1 MAWKATIDGVD
12 RTTRIE
18 KKPHRVSI
26 SMPLN
31 GRATATFTVTPE
43 VSVDRFD
50 EVILYAKDGVTK
62 LFGGVVL
69 KRTMVAI
76 RPNGGDMKTTVDC
89 GDFFTYAD
97 WCFTSLSYDVA
108 VTMEDVLDDLIAD
121 HLTAYGITLSG
132 SQVTGP
138 TLAPFSWD
146 SKRVSDAIRE
156 LCDKSGCVARIDA
169 NKVLSLFVP
178 GTSAAPFS
186 ITDADENCQEL
197 TWGDGD
203 RIPYNKVILVC
214 GTGTRIQTQ
223 DFTASGSDNSWEVD
237 LPATTDWP
245 LFWLNGTGVPI
256 GPYEPGV
263 GASLWAYQWDPETH
277 TIYQRSGDAD
287 ATVGTTLELRY
298 TAQYPFEYPKASGAS
313 PVIVARAIKEDVFTF
328 AEAEEVATGVLNQLN
343 QANNRELSI
352 VTRNDDLEP
361 GDLLTVNITSRSLND
376 TFVVTQVDVELLTG
390 GIWEYTVQATEASVY
405 QGNYLDDWRG
415 LTGGGSTS
423 GGGLAVVTSGF
434 GFVEG
439 DIVANRGAQGPLDGP
454 SALRGQLAKSPFTGP
469 GLQLGA
475 ASDQAERWD
484 IFADFIDG
492 GGASIGPGLIIS
504 PIVSSQFTL
513 RLGKYTTGGSH
524 DFVLHK
530 TSSSSQLFLGAP
542 TSFGLSTL
550 GHKIDGIYTDD
561 IDATNGYTAYGRA
574 TKEGEWSNVTH
585 AGGNFTGS
593 GSMTWTVASGDQLV
607 YRYMNVGK
615 TITVRW
621 RIATSTVGGTPG
633 VALLIAIPAGYTA
646 NGDADGVHKYFDN
659 GTRGFGSWY
668 VANGGSVI
676 QLNLADETANW
687 AASTDNTIT
696 VGQATFQVN

>member
-18 KKPHRVSI
+18 KSPQRVRI

-31 GRATATFTVTPE
+31 GRATATFSVRPE
-43 VSVDRFD
+43 LSVDRFD
-50 EVILYAKDGVTK
+50 EVILYAKDGTTK
-62 LFGGVVL
+62 LFGGVIL
-69 KRTMVAI
+69 KRTMVAV
-76 RPNGGDMKTTVDC
+76 RPNGGDMTTTVDC

-97 WCFTSLSYDVA
+97 WCFTSPDYPNPI
-108 VTMEDVLDDLIAD
+108 TMEDVIDDLITF
-121 HLTAYGITLSG
+121 HLGAYGITKSA

-138 TLAPFSWD
+138 TLAAFKWD

-156 LCDKSGCVARIDA
+156 LCEKSGCVARIDA
-169 NKVLSLFVP
+169 NKVLELFVP

-197 TWGDGD
+197 IWGDGD
-203 RIPYNKVILVC
+203 RIPYNTVVLVC
-214 GTGTRIQTQ
+214 GTGTRVQTQ
-223 DFTASGSDNSWEVD
+223 EFTASGSDNSWEVD

-287 ATVGTTLELRY
+287 ATVGTTLELQY
-298 TAQYPFEYPKASGAS
+298 TAQYPFEYQKASGAS
-313 PVIVARAIKEDVFTF
+313 PVIVARVLKPDVFTF
-328 AEAEEVATGVLNQLN
+328 AEADESATGILDQLD
-343 QANNRELSI
+343 QSDNRELSI
-352 VTRNDDLEP
+352 ITRNDDLTP
-361 GDLLTVNITSRSLND
+361 GDLLTVNIASRSLND

-390 GIWEYTVQATEASVY
+390 GIWEYRVQATEASVY

-415 LTGGGSTS
+415 LTGGGSGGS
-423 GGGLAVVTSGF
+423 GALSVVTSGF

-439 DIVANRGAQGPLDGP
+439 DIVANRNADGPLDGP
-454 SALRGQLAKSPFTGP
+454 SALRGQLAKSVFTGP

-475 ASDQAERWD
+475 ASDQTERWD

-504 PIVSSQFTL
+504 PIVSSQFIL

-542 TSFGLSTL
+542 TSFGLSGL

-561 IDATNGYTAYGRA
+561 IDSTNGYTAYGR
-574 TKEGEWSNVTH
+574 TVKEGEFNAVAH
-585 AGGNFTGS
+585 NDANYLGDGVAAD
-593 GSMTWTVASGDQLV
+593 WTVASGDQNT
-607 YRYMNVGK
+607 YKTSTNGK
-615 TITVRW
+615 TMLVNFVIL
-621 RIATSTVGGTPG
+621 TSTVAAGVRSLQIVVPGTISGNHYAVGAVAQNGSTTTEAVLISAENGNAYIGINLMG
-633 VALLIAIPAGYTA
+633 VPT
-646 NGDADGVHKYFDN
+646 DF
-659 GTRGFGSWY
+659 T
-668 VANGGSVI
+668 
-676 QLNLADETANW
+676 
-687 AASTDNTIT
+687 ASTDNFSAFGQISFQIT
-696 VGQATFQVN
+696 